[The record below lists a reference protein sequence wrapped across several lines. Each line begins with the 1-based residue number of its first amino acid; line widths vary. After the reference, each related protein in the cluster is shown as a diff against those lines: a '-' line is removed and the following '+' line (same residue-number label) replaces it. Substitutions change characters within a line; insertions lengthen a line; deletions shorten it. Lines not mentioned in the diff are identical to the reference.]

1 MGDAMV
7 PTEPTKTTETTGMAL
22 SADAPLTNSGESGA
36 GVEGISDKT
45 FNIYLKDQTTAEEE
59 WH

>member
-1 MGDAMV
+1 
-7 PTEPTKTTETTGMAL
+7 MAL